1 MMRRHGCRSRQK
13 TLVSVL
19 SSAYAVFGLCA
30 VPAVARATDY
40 INPNGYTLTTPVL
53 LSTTFGGGDTYT
65 NYGTITT
72 PSGGGLLLSNT
83 TIGSVSN
90 VGVIDASNGF
100 AVDISHSTIGT
111 VRSSGS
117 LNGAEGVYLVTS
129 QVQTLSNSGTITSSF
144 FGVGVDVDSSIGTLV
159 NSGSI
164 RNGSYGIST
173 RGTIGVLVNSGLISG
188 TLQSIYASSGDR
200 IPVVINTGTIAGD
213 ILATEA
219 MTISGSGGTL
229 TGLNGAIGTMNV
241 NGGVTF
247 ASGRQLLN
255 DHIQV
260 GAGHSVSN
268 TGATLQINQP
278 LTITGN
284 YRQTA
289 GAALVLGVS
298 DAAHLD
304 NLPSA
309 NSGYG
314 RLVVTGA
321 AVIGA
326 GSSVQLTRTGSSYA
340 FAAGQRYVVLTASDV
355 SGSTFSGSAV
365 YSAVGYDGTVS
376 ASQMFYA
383 NTTNLVLSLVART
396 PVTPGTPPA
405 SIATLP
411 NAASALAGLGNYQGI
426 SPGLLNLYNASLA
439 IASPAEANR
448 VGAQLAPTLSASA
461 GSAASTA
468 TLGVLAVVGQ
478 HADAMRQAAAG
489 GGSGLSTGDGY
500 ADWQAWGQV
509 FGGKASQGM
518 IDGLS
523 GYDADYN
530 GVVAGA
536 DRLFGD
542 RWRAGA
548 AFSYGGTWVQGAD
561 SVSGNTSHVFSY
573 GLIAY
578 ASYAGEPWYVN
589 LSGSYNWQRYHS
601 NRLVQFTGYSD
612 RASADYDGNQYV
624 LKAEFGYPLAG
635 PFGSTVTPIGALSY
649 SRQHL
654 DGYTESASNGS
665 ALSVGAAHAEAV
677 RGSLG
682 GKLEKRWTTRWGEL
696 TPEAQLLWSHQF
708 NKSRMSVASSYAAD
722 TTGNTSFITLG
733 ATPVQDTA
741 DLSLGAT
748 LSRGNA
754 LSVSLRYDRQDGA
767 HYHAQTVSLRMR
779 KQF

>member
-1 MMRRHGCRSRQK
+1 MMRRHGCPARQK
-13 TLVSVL
+13 PLVSVL
-19 SSAYAVFGLCA
+19 SSAYAVLGLCI

-40 INPNGYTLTTPVL
+40 INPPGYTLTTPVL

-65 NYGTITT
+65 NYGTITS
-72 PSGGGLLLSNT
+72 PYGGGLLLSNT
-83 TIGSVSN
+83 TIGVVSN
-90 VGVIDASNGF
+90 VGTIEATTGF

-111 VRSSGS
+111 VGSSGT
-117 LNGAEGVYLVTS
+117 LNGAEGFGLYSSRL
-129 QVQTLSNSGTITSSF
+129 QTLANSGTITSTDY
-144 FGVGVDVDSSIGTLV
+144 GVGLDADSSVGTLV

-164 RNGSYGIST
+164 RNGSYGISS
-173 RGTIGVLVNSGLISG
+173 RGTIGVLVNSGVLSG
-188 TLQSIYASSGDR
+188 TLQAIYAYSGDL
-200 IPVVINTGTIAGD
+200 IPVVVNTGTIAGD
-213 ILATEA
+213 ILSTAA

-229 TGLNGAIGTMNV
+229 TGLNGTAGTINV

-247 ASGRQLLN
+247 ASGSQLLN

-268 TGATLQINQP
+268 TGATLQVNQP

-289 GAALVLGVS
+289 GSTLVLGVS
-298 DAAHLD
+298 DSAHLD

-314 RLVVTGA
+314 RLVVSGA
-321 AVIGA
+321 AVVGA
-326 GSSVQLTRTGSSYA
+326 GSSVQLTRTGSGYA
-340 FAAGQRYVVLTASDV
+340 FAGGQRYVVLTASDV
-355 SGSTFSGSAV
+355 SNSVFSGSAT
-365 YSAVGYDGTVS
+365 YSAVGFDGSVS
-376 ASQMFYA
+376 ASQMFSA
-383 NTTNLVLSLVART
+383 NTTNLVLSLIPRA
-396 PVTPGTPPA
+396 PA
-405 SIATLP
+405 SSLATAP
-411 NAASALAGLGNYQGI
+411 NAVSAFAGLGRYQGI
-426 SPGLLNLYNASLA
+426 SGGLLNLYNAALA
-439 IASPAEANR
+439 ISSSGEANR
-448 VGAQLAPTLSASA
+448 VGAQLAPTQNAST

-478 HADAMRQAAAG
+478 HADSMRHS
-489 GGSGLSTGDGY
+489 GGSGIASGDSY

-509 FGGKASQGM
+509 YGGKASQGM
-518 IDGLS
+518 IDGVS

-536 DRLFGD
+536 DRLLGD

-548 AFSYGGTWVQGAD
+548 AFSYGGTWVKGAD
-561 SVSGNTSHVFSY
+561 SVSGNTSHVFAY

-578 ASYAGEPWYVN
+578 ASYAGDPWYVN

-601 NRLVQFTGYSD
+601 DRLVQFTGYSD
-612 RASADYDGNQYV
+612 RASADFDGNQSV
-624 LKAEFGYPLAG
+624 LKAEAGYPLAG
-635 PFGSTVTPIGALSY
+635 PFGSTITPLGALSY

-654 DGYTESASNGS
+654 DGYTESAANGS
-665 ALSVGAAHAEAV
+665 ALKVGAAHVDAV
-677 RGSLG
+677 RSSLG
-682 GKLEKRWTTRWGEL
+682 GKLEKSWTTRWGEL
-696 TPEAQLLWSHQF
+696 TPAAQLLWSHQF
-708 NKSRMSVASSYAAD
+708 NKGRMSVVSSYASD
-722 TTGNTSFITLG
+722 TTGDTSFVTQG

-748 LSRGNA
+748 LARGNA

-767 HYHAQTVSLRMR
+767 HYHAQTVSLRLR